1 MTDDKQ
7 KLAAKNMLDTYLKAH
22 RLRRT
27 PERYVVLDKVSEATR
42 PFGVDEIMQA
52 VAEEGFL
59 LSRTTVYST
68 LALFVKCGIA
78 RMHRFGTCRSAKYER
93 ASIADGLIHLICSQ
107 CGKVK
112 EVKDPALMASV
123 NNRSYSAFHPA
134 HSCLYVYGTCSTCSR
149 KNRKTRKS
157 EKTTHNTNKKK

>member
-42 PFGVDEIMQA
+42 PFGVDEIVQA

-68 LALFVKCGIA
+68 
-78 RMHRFGTCRSAKYER
+78 
-93 ASIADGLIHLICSQ
+93 
-107 CGKVK
+107 
-112 EVKDPALMASV
+112 
-123 NNRSYSAFHPA
+123 
-134 HSCLYVYGTCSTCSR
+134 
-149 KNRKTRKS
+149 
-157 EKTTHNTNKKK
+157 